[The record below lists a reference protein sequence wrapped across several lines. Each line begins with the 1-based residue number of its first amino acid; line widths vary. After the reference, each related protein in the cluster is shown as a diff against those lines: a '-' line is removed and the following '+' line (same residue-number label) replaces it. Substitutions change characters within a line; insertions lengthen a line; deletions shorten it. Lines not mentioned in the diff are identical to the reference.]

1 MSAGDDPRYKVWPSA
16 PCPYCKRDIR
26 MIGARFSNVDD
37 GELHTC
43 GFTEYYRGP
52 MYAAG
57 DFFHPD
63 WLSPAETEG
72 PLP

>member
-1 MSAGDDPRYKVWPSA
+1 
-16 PCPYCKRDIR
+16 